1 MKKILLNGCN
11 GKMGRVISQCI
22 KDNYDDCV
30 VVGGIDLNTTQ
41 NFDYP
46 VFSNVDEIDVDVH
59 ADVIIDFSLPAAL
72 DSILSYAVDKKIPI
86 VIATTGLSQEQSEHI
101 NSASE
106 TIPVFHTANMSL
118 GVNLISQLA
127 QKAAA
132 VLGNKFDIE
141 IIEMHHNQKIDS
153 PSGTALMLADSINEI
168 KNNKMRYEFDR
179 HSKRSK
185 RTENEIGIH
194 SVRGGTI
201 VGEHE
206 IVFAGNDEVIKISH
220 SASSKQIFA
229 TGSINAARFLVGRS
243 AGMYTMKDL
252 IS

>member
-11 GKMGRVISQCI
+11 GKMGMVISRCVR
-22 KDNYDDCV
+22 DNFDDCV
-30 VVGGIDLNTTQ
+30 IVGGIDLNAKQ

-46 VFSNVDEIDVDVH
+46 VFSNVGEINVE

-72 DSILSYAVDKKIPI
+72 DGILSYAVEKKIPI
-86 VIATTGLSQEQSEHI
+86 VIATTGLSKEQNERICASSE
-101 NSASE
+101 S
-106 TIPVFHTANMSL
+106 IPVFHTANMSL
-118 GVNLISQLA
+118 GVNLVSELA

-153 PSGTALMLADSINEI
+153 PSGTALMLADSINEV
-168 KNNKMRYEFDR
+168 KGNKMRYEFDR
-179 HSKRSK
+179 HSKRAK
-185 RTENEIGIH
+185 RTNSEIGIH
-194 SVRGGTI
+194 SLRGGTI

-229 TGSINAARFLVGRS
+229 TGSINAARFIVGRP